1 MVAFKVGG
9 EGGDALCQYQVG
21 IMYYFGQ
28 GVDLDYKQALL
39 WVEKAAAQDR
49 PDAVGTLGAM
59 YCIGQGVTPSW
70 RRAQEYTERGIELG
84 DSRATQNMQDFA
96 EIFQEVTSQQSNH
109 STPSPL
115 VHDITSNFTVLSFSR
130 THRPPLSWTSGWR
143 STARAGRT

>member
-70 RRAQEYTERGIELG
+70 RRAQEYYERSIELG
-84 DSRATQNMQDFA
+84 SSQSVKDMQILTGSIQN
-96 EIFQEVTSQQSNH
+96 VTSEQ
-109 STPSPL
+109 
-115 VHDITSNFTVLSFSR
+115 
-130 THRPPLSWTSGWR
+130 THRPPALVRHPPLTR
-143 STARAGRT
+143 LPPI